1 MNAPFS
7 PMGAGA
13 DELLRLP
20 PHNFEAEQALLG
32 AILMSNRTLENLTE
46 FLRSE
51 HFADPLHGRIYDAC
65 TTLSAR
71 NQIASP
77 VTLKHYFGED
87 PDLKEQGGDEYLVR
101 LVGAVVSVRNA
112 EDYGRLVYELAQRRA
127 MIGMGE
133 DLVNDA
139 FDTSSGTATAEVLE
153 RHEAALTRLNS
164 QSGETKVSSFS
175 EAVDGA
181 ICEAEAVFKADG
193 KLRGLTTG
201 LTDLDRKMGGLHP
214 TDLIILA
221 GRPSMGKSAL
231 AHNIAENAARSLERK
246 GVKKSVLFISL
257 EMSKEQLAVRSLS
270 RSTGIS
276 GHKIRNGPLS
286 QADMQSISE
295 ASVDLRTLP
304 LKIDDTPALSVF
316 AIRNRARRVARN
328 EGLALIVIDYLQLI
342 GQTPDRSR
350 RGPENRTQEVSEITR
365 QLKALSKELDV
376 PVLALSQL
384 SRKVEEREDKRPQLA
399 DLRESGSIEQD
410 ADVVMFV
417 YREQYYLERSEPE
430 AGGDK
435 YTRWAA
441 KMEKCLNTGDAIIA
455 KQRHGPIG
463 TVRLHFN
470 GDTTTFSDLQHS
482 APLGDPWNDR

>member
-32 AILMSNRTLENLTE
+32 AILMSNRALENLTE

-65 TTLSAR
+65 TTLTAR

-181 ICEAEAVFKADG
+181 VCEAEAVFKADG
-193 KLRGLTTG
+193 RLRGLTTG

-231 AHNIAENAARSLERK
+231 AHNIAENAARSL
-246 GVKKSVLFISL
+246 
-257 EMSKEQLAVRSLS
+257 SKNPCCS
-270 RSTGIS
+270 
-276 GHKIRNGPLS
+276 
-286 QADMQSISE
+286 
-295 ASVDLRTLP
+295 
-304 LKIDDTPALSVF
+304 
-316 AIRNRARRVARN
+316 
-328 EGLALIVIDYLQLI
+328 
-342 GQTPDRSR
+342 
-350 RGPENRTQEVSEITR
+350 
-365 QLKALSKELDV
+365 
-376 PVLALSQL
+376 
-384 SRKVEEREDKRPQLA
+384 
-399 DLRESGSIEQD
+399 
-410 ADVVMFV
+410 
-417 YREQYYLERSEPE
+417 
-430 AGGDK
+430 
-435 YTRWAA
+435 
-441 KMEKCLNTGDAIIA
+441 
-455 KQRHGPIG
+455 
-463 TVRLHFN
+463 
-470 GDTTTFSDLQHS
+470 S
-482 APLGDPWNDR
+482 AWK